1 MKISGGEPEPTR
13 YRWLVLFASL
23 FAFIAY
29 AFAFQAAPPLI
40 LSVMA
45 EFAVSNA
52 QASLTMAFVLLPGIF
67 LTLPAGLL
75 VGRYGIK
82 HVGFASLI
90 CVILGSLVTAMANSF
105 VTLLIGRLILGIG
118 GSMIVT
124 AAPATIAQWFK
135 RRELGRA
142 MGIFGINMPLA
153 TVIAFPTSSLLL
165 LAYGWRF
172 PFYVSL
178 SVGVVAAI
186 VFMVVIKEGPFVQ
199 RKKTISI
206 HLLRDREIWKLGL
219 VWLFFNAAA
228 LSFTAWGPT
237 LLEKFQSMPKV
248 QAGFL
253 ASLLSW
259 AAIFTVPVYGYLS
272 DKTGKRK
279 PFALLGAVLMALVFV
294 ALAFTSN
301 VLLASSIVA
310 LGIAAAMIPP
320 IVSSLPPEILG
331 PSLASEGFGVTGMC
345 ANIGAALAQP
355 FLGLLLDYTQ
365 SYIFCMLSL
374 SALSVVGAIAAY
386 SLKTN

>member
-1 MKISGGEPEPTR
+1 
-13 YRWLVLFASL
+13 
-23 FAFIAY
+23 
-29 AFAFQAAPPLI
+29 
-40 LSVMA
+40 
-45 EFAVSNA
+45 
-52 QASLTMAFVLLPGIF
+52 
-67 LTLPAGLL
+67 
-75 VGRYGIK
+75 
-82 HVGFASLI
+82 
-90 CVILGSLVTAMANSF
+90 
-105 VTLLIGRLILGIG
+105 
-118 GSMIVT
+118 
-124 AAPATIAQWFK
+124 
-135 RRELGRA
+135 
-142 MGIFGINMPLA
+142 
-153 TVIAFPTSSLLL
+153 
-165 LAYGWRF
+165 
-172 PFYVSL
+172 
-178 SVGVVAAI
+178 
-186 VFMVVIKEGPFVQ
+186 
-199 RKKTISI
+199 
-206 HLLRDREIWKLGL
+206 
-219 VWLFFNAAA
+219 
-228 LSFTAWGPT
+228 
-237 LLEKFQSMPKV
+237 V